1 MVQIPTTQDTALL
14 TRLSV
19 VSRGTQKVLT
29 KHSQGTHKALTR
41 VGLVTQVRTHKVLTG
56 VWVGVEVA
64 PRVLAQPVVRGGV
77 EVAGGH
83 VASHL
88 RILILLD

>member
-1 MVQIPTTQDTALL
+1 MVFK
-14 TRLSV
+14 S
-19 VSRGTQKVLT
+19 
-29 KHSQGTHKALTR
+29 
-41 VGLVTQVRTHKVLTG
+41 GLATQVRTHKVLTG
-56 VWVGVEVA
+56 VWVGVEVS
-64 PRVLAQPVVRGGV
+64 PWVLAQPVVGGGV